1 MSVLRLK
8 AWKKFLVVGPIYD
21 KIEVL
26 PQVEAM
32 LPNYELVI
40 FNGNVS
46 YPNDDIDK
54 VKIRLGVMDRYLQPH
69 RVIYNMGN
77 YDFQLLKKLED
88 EGAEPYIRK
97 WFKKRSNVVLVQMPY
112 QNIIITSGGIAP
124 KMTQEEL
131 FDGVE
136 ASFVSKVNDSPWHRW
151 YGGAYGYVISNNPL
165 TQGEPQYYNYSAQ
178 IGNLYSDKV
187 QIYAQEVQEGGLGKS
202 IPLEY

>member
-21 KIEVL
+21 KIAVL
-26 PQVEAM
+26 PKVEAL

-46 YPNDDIDK
+46 YPNDDIED
-54 VKIRLGVMDRYLQPH
+54 VKIRLGVMDRYLQPN
-69 RVIYNMGN
+69 RVVYNMGN

-88 EGAEPYIRK
+88 EGTFPYIRK
-97 WFKKRSNVVLVQMPY
+97 WFKKHSNVVLVQMPY
-112 QNIIITSGGIAP
+112 QNIIITSGGITP
-124 KMTQEEL
+124 KMTSEEL

-136 ASFVSKVNDSPWHRW
+136 TSFVSKVNASPWHRW

-165 TQGEPQYYNYSAQ
+165 TQEEPQYYNYSAQ

-187 QIYAQEVQEGGLGKS
+187 QIYAQEVRENGLGDT